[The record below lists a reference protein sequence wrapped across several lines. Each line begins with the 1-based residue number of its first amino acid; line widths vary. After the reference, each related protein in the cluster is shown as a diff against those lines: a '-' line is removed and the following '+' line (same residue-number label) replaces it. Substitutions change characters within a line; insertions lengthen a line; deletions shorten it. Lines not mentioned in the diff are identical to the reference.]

1 MASKQTVSLEKLGA
15 TLFAVVNHASEANK
29 LEILKACQNSALNM
43 ERDAKE
49 FYYPASGL
57 QRISGLLQGSY
68 QGFMDTEQRGNEAF
82 VRLGIRSDEAVT
94 DPSDKYPS
102 GFNYAVLHEYG
113 GKYHKARKIATSAV
127 KHQGQLL
134 VSNLLKDFGF

>member
-29 LEILKACQNSALNM
+29 LEILKACQNSALKM

-82 VRLGIRSDEAVT
+82 VRLGIRSDEALT
-94 DPSDKYPS
+94 DK